1 MFRTAVKKIR
11 KIGKDKKNGY
21 RKDKGKVCTKNIRMS
36 AKIGNCPLGV
46 QSGTPKSKTY
56 TKITV
61 LGCYFGFPGEY

>member
-1 MFRTAVKKIR
+1 
-11 KIGKDKKNGY
+11 
-21 RKDKGKVCTKNIRMS
+21 MS